1 LPIGPVEALRG
12 FGVKRLCFLLLCL
25 LVIGGCSSSKG
36 KDGPRARK
44 PKPKTRP
51 IVSVEDCYRV
61 AGRFDALTA
70 FRNPADGKTK
80 LAFGT
85 DTGHLHI
92 MNLGVAGPE
101 TEWQSP
107 FLGSPV
113 RGVLVR
119 DFKGAGATEIL
130 VYTVGGRMAILEMRD
145 YSVVRE
151 NAAFDTG
158 EISCVIAEQLDD
170 DPALELLVC
179 GDDIFLVYDAATL
192 FKEWE
197 ATESIPGEWLAI
209 GDADG
214 DGRPDIV
221 LNSGYVLDA
230 QFFRVKNRLGRLGGR
245 VELLD
250 LDGDGVDE
258 IIAER
263 DDGSIAVYDARMAG
277 VRDY

>member
-1 LPIGPVEALRG
+1 M
-12 FGVKRLCFLLLCL
+12 KRLCVVFCVFLVC
-25 LVIGGCSSSKG
+25 GCSSSRG
-36 KDGPRARK
+36 KVADRTRK
-44 PKPKTRP
+44 SQPKAKPV
-51 IVSVEDCYRV
+51 VSVEDSYKV
-61 AGRFDALTA
+61 AGRFDAVTA
-70 FRNPADGKTK
+70 FRNPADGRTK

-101 TEWQSP
+101 IEWQSP

-119 DFKGAGATEIL
+119 DFKGNGVTEIL
-130 VYTVGGRMAILEMRD
+130 VYTVGGRMAIMEMRN

-158 EISCVIAEQLDD
+158 QISCVVAEQLDD

-179 GDDIFLVYDAATL
+179 GDDRFLVYDAATL

-250 LDGDGVDE
+250 VDGDGVDE